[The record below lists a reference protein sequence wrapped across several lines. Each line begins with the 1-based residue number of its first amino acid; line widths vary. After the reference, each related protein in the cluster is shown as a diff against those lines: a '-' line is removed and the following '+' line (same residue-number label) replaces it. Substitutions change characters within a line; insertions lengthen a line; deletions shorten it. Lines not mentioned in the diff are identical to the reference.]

1 MLTDDAWLD
10 TVRIARDFGTI
21 AELYPPGITDLR
33 EVPAMWFDA
42 IRRALTFIS
51 WQENLEEEEQ
61 PPRSI
66 WLDPD
71 KLADHFAQVKQRRKE
86 KFDIKGGGEIEN
98 PVENEAAKA
107 LVVGG

>member
-1 MLTDDAWLD
+1 
-10 TVRIARDFGTI
+10 VRIARDFGTV

-42 IRRALTFIS
+42 IRRALIFIS

-61 PPRSI
+61 PPRRI
-66 WLDPD
+66 WLDD
-71 KLADHFAQVKQRRKE
+71 EQLKEHFAAVKQRRKE
-86 KFDIKGGGEIEN
+86 RFEIKGGGEIEN